1 MIFKYFRNLFSKAP
15 TKGETKKIIS
25 QPDTRF
31 LGLIPGKAVTLNPQ
45 ADITP
50 YESAQL
56 CNLMTYL
63 ILKNLRTKTNVKF
76 DGAKFVADN
85 NLTRHFKVFKNE

>member
-1 MIFKYFRNLFSKAP
+1 MIFKYLGNLFCK
-15 TKGETKKIIS
+15 TLVKEETKKVIS

-31 LGLIPGKAVTLNPQ
+31 LGLIPGKSVTFNPR

-56 CNLMTYL
+56 CNLMMYL
-63 ILKNLRTKTNVKF
+63 ILKSFRTKTDVEF